1 MPHPLFPVLCEC
13 APRRRGDS
21 LRPTVPEPI
30 MAEIR
35 RENLEY
41 WRKVT
46 ILNERYATSKTCP
59 IPTTLLVL
67 LPICV
72 S

>member
-1 MPHPLFPVLCEC
+1 
-13 APRRRGDS
+13 
-21 LRPTVPEPI
+21 